1 MSVIP
6 PRYVPTKD
14 TVSLRIDSAVHE
26 RLKQYAEMIKSP
38 KEYIVSLLLA
48 RLFRSDKKFTAW
60 LSERPTPAADAKGS
74 DSTPRRSRA

>member
-14 TVSLRIDSAVHE
+14 SVSLRLDSAVHE

-38 KEYIVSLLLA
+38 KEYIVSLLLT
-48 RLFRSDKKFTAW
+48 RLFKSDKKFTTW
-60 LSERPTPAADAKGS
+60 LRERPTAASDANRT